1 LQVFFL
7 FWASPVGRPQSE
19 AVPLAFV
26 QFYTTDLTGVMDNT
40 RLTKIC
46 WEMEA
51 RPAAD
56 RFPGM
61 QPKYEVMSVESM
73 IKLEHIVPMWHD
85 TTKEMFYVNKYAS
98 FS

>member
-1 LQVFFL
+1 M
-7 FWASPVGRPQSE
+7 GRPQSE

-26 QFYTTDLTGVMDNT
+26 QFYTTDLTGAMDNT
-40 RLTKIC
+40 RLTMIC

-51 RPAAD
+51 RPADD

-61 QPKYEVMSVESM
+61 QPKYEVMSVDSV

-85 TTKEMFYVNKYAS
+85 NTKEMFYVKKTPHS
-98 FS
+98 RKTCVT

>member
-1 LQVFFL
+1 MFFL

-26 QFYTTDLTGVMDNT
+26 QFYTTEKTGAMDNT
-40 RLTKIC
+40 RLEKLC
-46 WEMEA
+46 WDMES
-51 RPAAD
+51 RPAGD

-61 QPKYEVMSVESM
+61 QPKFEVMSVDSF

-85 TTKEMFYVNKYAS
+85 TSKEMFYVNKYAS

>member
-1 LQVFFL
+1 M
-7 FWASPVGRPQSE
+7 PGRPHSE

-26 QFYTTDLTGVMDNT
+26 QFYTTEKTGAMDNT
-40 RLTKIC
+40 RLEKVC
-46 WEMEA
+46 WDMES
-51 RPAAD
+51 RPAGD

-61 QPKYEVMSVESM
+61 QPKFEVMSVDSF

-85 TTKEMFYVNKYAS
+85 TSKEMFYVNKYAS